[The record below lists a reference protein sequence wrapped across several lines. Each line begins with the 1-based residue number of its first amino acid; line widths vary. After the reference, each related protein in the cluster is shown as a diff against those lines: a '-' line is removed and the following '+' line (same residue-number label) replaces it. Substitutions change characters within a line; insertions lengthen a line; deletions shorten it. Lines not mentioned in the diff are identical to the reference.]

1 MPLPALGPPTRPA
14 TELPFYSW
22 SEWDSLSLVKQAL
35 RDMEFGIMDQAS
47 QIIDAMGRD
56 DRISGCLLTRTEALP
71 SLPFTMGVAEDAPE
85 KAEAI
90 AMEASKL
97 FEDICPNAELLKL
110 QHWGVM
116 LGIGLGQLKWDVRRV
131 GTRIGWVPTLSIW
144 HPRSL
149 FYKLE
154 DDTLHVQT
162 NDGDVTVTPG
172 DGQWVVYAPYGLKRG
187 WMYGKARSLYVPWL
201 VRQWDWRDWARY
213 NEVHGLPIKKATT
226 PFGADETDKQRFL
239 KEVAK
244 LGSEN
249 TIRLPKAANDGEKYD
264 VELLEALSNNYF
276 TFEKLLEK
284 ADDAIAVNILGQ
296 NLTTSVK
303 GGSFAAA
310 QVHENIK
317 ASVLRGDAQNLG
329 LCLRAQVLRPWCVYN
344 HGDGELTPLPTWSTD
359 PPEDKA
365 QTGTAMKNIGEGIT
379 ALRNA
384 GANPDV
390 DEILDRAGISTTG
403 PAEDVDAEDVAPEAN
418 DPEADPDEED
428 SVGEEPQTH
437 SQVQLAGLPTKTR
450 RRLVEGQLYLD
461 TVVKEGTQESAL
473 SLSPLMVQLLHAVNQ
488 ATSYEDLKKRLLS
501 IYSGDDRSQLADLM
515 EKALVLAELEGR
527 HAVLEEEP

>member
-1 MPLPALGPPTRPA
+1 MPLPALVSYPTRSAPSS
-14 TELPFYSW
+14 EIPYYSW
-22 SEWDSLSLVKQAL
+22 SEWDSVSLVKQAL

-47 QIIDAMGRD
+47 QVIDAMGRD
-56 DRISGCLLTRTEALP
+56 DRISGCLLTRIEALP
-71 SLPFTMGVAEDAPE
+71 ALPFTMATPEDEPAKSRDVAE
-85 KAEAI
+85 
-90 AMEASKL
+90 EASKL
-97 FEDICPNAELLKL
+97 FESMCPNAELLKL

-116 LGIGLGQLKWDVRRV
+116 LGLGLGQLRWDVRKV
-131 GTRIGWVPTLSIW
+131 GSRIAWVPQLNVW

-149 FYKLE
+149 YYKLE

-162 NDGDVTVTPG
+162 TLGDMTVVPG
-172 DGQWVVYAPYGLKRG
+172 DGQWVVYAPYGIKRG

-239 KEVAK
+239 KEVGR

-249 TIRLPKAANDGEKYD
+249 VIRLPKSGNEGEKYD
-264 VELLEALSNNYF
+264 LELLEALSTNYL
-276 TFEKLLEK
+276 TFGAQLEK
-284 ADDAIAVNILGQ
+284 ADAAIAVNLLGQ
-296 NLTTSVK
+296 NLTTEVK

-317 ASVLRGDAQNLG
+317 ASILRGDAQNLG
-329 LCLRAQVLRPWCVYN
+329 LCLKDQVLRPWALYN
-344 HGDGELTPLPTWSTD
+344 HGDEDLTPTPSWSTD

-365 QTGTAMKNIGEGIT
+365 QVGTAMKNIGDGLT

-384 GANPDV
+384 GAKPDT
-390 DEILDRAGISTTG
+390 DEILEGVGIPVTG
-403 PAEDVDAEDVAPEAN
+403 EA
-418 DPEADPDEED
+418 
-428 SVGEEPQTH
+428 EEPEPQAGQDPGGDEPMPEETDPQLH
-437 SQVQLAGLPTKTR
+437 SQIQLAALPKKTR
-450 RRLVEGQLYLD
+450 QRVVEGQLYLD
-461 TVVKEGTQESAL
+461 TLVDQGTAEGSL

-501 IYSGDDRSQLADLM
+501 IYSGDDRSKLADLM

-527 HAVLEEEP
+527 HAVLEEE